1 MTPVTL
7 LEQRAAWAGAHALP
21 IFLVLLTLLGL
32 LVLAVWPAGRTLRQ
46 AGAGRLPNWTR
57 AWPVGAAR
65 LLPVGTVVALGGVT
79 VVELAEHLR
88 HGVTLAR
95 LDLVFN
101 AALHTSLPGWALQA
115 FGALTHLGDTA
126 TLTALCIGIAG
137 ALVGAGRRGLALGWV
152 VAVAGNGLLNQGLK
166 QFFGRV
172 RPVQAAG
179 GVLESGYSFP
189 SGHSSGSLVAYGM
202 LAYLALRVLPPR
214 WHLPAMVVAV
224 TLAWTVGASRCFL
237 GVHFA
242 SDVLA
247 GFASGAA
254 WLALCITGMEVVR
267 SMQRPPAA

>member
-1 MTPVTL
+1 MTPATL
-7 LEQRAAWAGAHALP
+7 LEQRAAWAGVHALP
-21 IFLVLLTLLGL
+21 IFLALLALLGL
-32 LVLAVWPAGRTLRQ
+32 AVWAAGRTLCR
-46 AGAGRLPNWTR
+46 AGAGRLSDWPS
-57 AWPVGAAR
+57 AWPFGAAR
-65 LLPVGTVVALGGVT
+65 LLAAGTVVAMGSVT

-95 LDLVFN
+95 LDMAFN
-101 AALHTSLPGWALQA
+101 AALHTSLPGWTLQA
-115 FGALTHLGDTA
+115 FGVLTHLGDTA
-126 TLTALCIGIAG
+126 TLTVLCTGIAL

-172 RPVQAAG
+172 RPLQAAD

-202 LAYLALRVLPPR
+202 LAYLALRGLPPR
-214 WHLPAMVVAV
+214 WHLPAIVLAV

-242 SDVLA
+242 SDVIA

-254 WLALCITGMEVVR
+254 WLALCIAGMGVVR
-267 SMQRPPAA
+267 SMQRLPVA